1 MTVCLCL
8 GLQWGG
14 VEKAWDSAS
23 VVVLL
28 VMIPV
33 SMTALVAWSI
43 FLGPQRAMIPLELLK
58 RRTILGSALTSG
70 EFERPASLSSP
81 SALSWPREKHT
92 YSLYPFDVLLAFGWM
107 AFMVLPSSPLPF
119 VSSIELTSS
128 FRFFLQA
135 VVLYLSIS
143 FQAVNGHSATRAGV
157 DLLRQSII
165 SKTGARD
172 PSRRG

>member
-28 VMIPV
+28 VMITV

-70 EFERPASLSSP
+70 EFER
-81 SALSWPREKHT
+81 RRG
-92 YSLYPFDVLLAFGWM
+92 F
-107 AFMVLPSSPLPF
+107 F
-119 VSSIELTSS
+119 VSSFCS
-128 FRFFLQA
+128 F
-135 VVLYLSIS
+135 
-143 FQAVNGHSATRAGV
+143 SA
-157 DLLRQSII
+157 S
-165 SKTGARD
+165 RD
-172 PSRRG
+172 TY